1 MSSVRERL
9 AQQRVF
15 KIHEKQEFYRNLAIK
30 IRALYTKVLR
40 NGIWREC
47 YGQSY
52 SRMPLRLSLA
62 MNAAWLIVPLDELQ
76 AEHSNWRLSR

>member
-1 MSSVRERL
+1 MSSARERL

-47 YGQSY
+47 SGQSY
-52 SRMPLRLSLA
+52 SRMPSRLSLA